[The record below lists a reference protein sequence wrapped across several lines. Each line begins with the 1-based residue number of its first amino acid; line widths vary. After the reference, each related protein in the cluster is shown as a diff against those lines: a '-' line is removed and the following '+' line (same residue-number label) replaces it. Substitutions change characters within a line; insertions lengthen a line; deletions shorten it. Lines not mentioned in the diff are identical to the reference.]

1 MFDIIAIPFEYIL
14 NFFESITGNYA
25 VAIIL
30 FTVAVQLLMFPLSVK
45 QQKSMAKQAKLRPKL
60 DALKEK
66 CGDDRQKY
74 SMEMNELY
82 QRENIS
88 PMGGCMPMLIR
99 MLLLLGVYQA
109 VRNMVGNTNV
119 DTSSFMLFGIDLSE
133 PLKFSTDIIHNF
145 NINWILA
152 IICFVTSF
160 LSMYISNK
168 QQQHINPDM
177 QQQGGSMKGM
187 MFIFPFM
194 SLFICFSVQGA
205 FAFYWICS
213 NVINTAVQLI
223 VNNFFSADKIIAKE
237 TAQLGKEM
245 RDKERERTAK

>member
-14 NFFESITGNYA
+14 NFFESITGSYA

-30 FTVAVQLLMFPLSVK
+30 FSLAVQLLMFPLSVK

-109 VRNMVGNTNV
+109 VRNMVV
-119 DTSSFMLFGIDLSE
+119 IQMLIPQAL
-133 PLKFSTDIIHNF
+133 
-145 NINWILA
+145 
-152 IICFVTSF
+152 
-160 LSMYISNK
+160 
-168 QQQHINPDM
+168 
-177 QQQGGSMKGM
+177 
-187 MFIFPFM
+187 
-194 SLFICFSVQGA
+194 CFSVLICLNRSNFRRILFTILILTG
-205 FAFYWICS
+205 YWLLFVSLHHFCQCIFQINSSSISIRICS
-213 NVINTAVQLI
+213 SRA
-223 VNNFFSADKIIAKE
+223 
-237 TAQLGKEM
+237 AQ
-245 RDKERERTAK
+245 

>member
-99 MLLLLGVYQA
+99 MLLLLGV
-109 VRNMVGNTNV
+109 
-119 DTSSFMLFGIDLSE
+119 
-133 PLKFSTDIIHNF
+133 
-145 NINWILA
+145 
-152 IICFVTSF
+152 
-160 LSMYISNK
+160 
-168 QQQHINPDM
+168 
-177 QQQGGSMKGM
+177 
-187 MFIFPFM
+187 
-194 SLFICFSVQGA
+194 
-205 FAFYWICS
+205 
-213 NVINTAVQLI
+213 
-223 VNNFFSADKIIAKE
+223 
-237 TAQLGKEM
+237 
-245 RDKERERTAK
+245 